1 MREVPNY
8 YRLGINPRVWI
19 RSAWIEPETA
29 RKSDPPARKLAIGDA
44 ISLEFKEYSL
54 VCTPILP
61 KDAKLTSE
69 AFNQYSLAPFE
80 VFSRLVPND
89 TMLDD
94 LDRSRSIGI
103 QLGEKSIGND
113 AGSEWPIPRDGIWYD
128 FGRVSDFLPL
138 REEAIESRIRW
149 DIKFKHGL
157 VITPEFGAALTRQSL
172 VVCNTF
178 SMVELLAVP
187 NSSIVKNREHLQ
199 EFSSWYPPRYPA
211 KPKQAWGWLLPNAP
225 NALEIDGLRFASV
238 MDFAQN
244 PTLRARAASDSP
256 HKPFDFAERMADG
269 VRQRLIQDQQL
280 AQLVCIKS
288 IPIEELSQQ
297 APRKHHAYW
306 RELLRARQRVP

>member
-19 RSAWIEPETA
+19 RSAWIEPATA
-29 RKSDPPARKLAIGDA
+29 RKSGPPARKLAIGDA
-44 ISLEFKEYSL
+44 IALEFKDHKM
-54 VCTPILP
+54 VCTPIFP
-61 KDAKLTSE
+61 KHGALTSE
-69 AFNQYSLAPFE
+69 AFSQYSLAPFE

-89 TMLDD
+89 AMLDD
-94 LDRSRSIGI
+94 LDRSSRIGV
-103 QLGEKSIGND
+103 QLGEKPPGND
-113 AGSEWPIPRDGIWYD
+113 AGIGWPIPRDGIWYD

-138 REEAIESRIRW
+138 REAAIEACIRW
-149 DIKFKHGL
+149 DIKFRHGL
-157 VITPEFGAALTRQSL
+157 VITPEFGAGLTRQSL

-178 SMVELLAVP
+178 SMVELLAIP

-211 KPKQAWGWLLPNAP
+211 DPKQAWGWLLPNAP
-225 NALEIDGLRFASV
+225 NAFEMDGLKFASV

-244 PTLRARAASDSP
+244 PTLRARAARDLP
-256 HKPFDFAERMADG
+256 EKPFDIAERMADG
-269 VRQRLIQDQQL
+269 VRQLLIQDQQL

-297 APRKHHAYW
+297 APRKYHAYW